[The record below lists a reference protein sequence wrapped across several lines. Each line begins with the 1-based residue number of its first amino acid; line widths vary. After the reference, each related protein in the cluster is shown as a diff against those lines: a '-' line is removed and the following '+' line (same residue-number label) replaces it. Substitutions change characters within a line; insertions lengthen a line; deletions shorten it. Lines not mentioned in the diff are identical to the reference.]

1 MIRITAAVLVLVACA
16 LVPVA
21 AGGKSEYTATCNAN
35 TSDLTLTW
43 TGGTD
48 VTATTALLEWANGV
62 EETVNPVLPNGGQ
75 RTYTFTGLGTQSGP
89 LAGVEVQ
96 FRRHNSS
103 LPDLLRVSC
112 S

>member
-1 MIRITAAVLVLVACA
+1 VFRTTAAVLVLVACA

-21 AGGKSEYTATCNAN
+21 AGAKPDYTATCNAN
-35 TSDLTLTW
+35 THDLTLTW

-48 VTATTALLEWANGV
+48 VTATTALLEWANGA
-62 EETVNPVLPNGGQ
+62 EETVNLVLPHGGQ
-75 RTYTFTGLGTQSGP
+75 RTYTFTSLGTQSGP

-96 FRRHNSS
+96 FSRHNSS